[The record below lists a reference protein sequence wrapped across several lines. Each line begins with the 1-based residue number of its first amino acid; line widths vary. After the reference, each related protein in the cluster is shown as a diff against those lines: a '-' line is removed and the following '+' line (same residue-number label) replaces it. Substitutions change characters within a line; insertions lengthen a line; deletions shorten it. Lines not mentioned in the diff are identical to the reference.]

1 MTNEE
6 LENKIDELEKSIE
19 FLYGALNNQL
29 AINQKLID
37 NIEELGKLRNS
48 DHQYSK
54 LFVGAFLDHLEK
66 SEEES

>member
-6 LENKIDELEKSIE
+6 LENKIDELEKRIE
-19 FLYGALNNQL
+19 FLHGALNNQL

-37 NIEELGKLRNS
+37 NIGELGKLRNS

-54 LFVGAFLDHLEK
+54 LFAGAFLEK
-66 SEEES
+66 SEEEL

>member
-1 MTNEE
+1 MTNEK
-6 LENKIDELEKSIE
+6 LENKIDELEKKIE

-37 NIEELGKLRNS
+37 NIGELGKLRNS

-54 LFVGAFLDHLEK
+54 LFAGAFLDHLEK
-66 SEEES
+66 SEEEP